1 MAEIKSY
8 PNNVNEEI
16 GAEHVMRWHH
26 GRTRGVYGAAGEL
39 AVAALSTPAMAVT
52 VSDGSG
58 WLTDAAGNG
67 THFWNDVFATSAALL
82 QLPVE
87 TADGVLN
94 RIDRVIVEW
103 STPNYTQLPEIKVL
117 KGTSAVSPSAPV
129 LTNSA
134 SLRQISLARV
144 NVAAGTLA
152 ITSGMITDERF
163 DASVCGIVTETTE
176 VDTSMATA
184 QFNEVLGEAQ
194 QLVNDLQGD
203 AVIDHAATH
212 EPGGDDPTK
221 FVFYGG
227 EQTLTDTEKAQAR
240 TNMGASASGHTHD
253 PNSLGDHGV
262 PVLDA
267 NGQVLAVQTIAGIVS
282 YSADHILSASDIGK
296 FILFTASGKTLA
308 IPTDAA
314 LGIDWSAEIEGMLH
328 VAGTLAIAAASGVS
342 FYVMGNAAAVTS
354 VILSETNG
362 MFSLKRIGANA
373 YAVRYDGQ

>member
-26 GRTRGVYGAAGEL
+26 GRTRGVYGATGEL
-39 AVAALSTPAMAVT
+39 AVAALSTPAMGVT

-58 WLTDAAGNG
+58 WLTDASGNG
-67 THFWNDVFATSAALL
+67 IHFWNDVFATSAALL
-82 QLPVE
+82 QLLVE

-117 KGTSAVSPSAPV
+117 KGTSAVSPTAPA

-134 SLRQISLARV
+134 SLRQISLARIRV
-144 NVAAGTLA
+144 SAGTLA

-184 QFNEVLGEAQ
+184 QFTEVLNEAQ
-194 QLVNDLQGD
+194 QLVNDLQGE
-203 AVIDHAATH
+203 AVIDHAGTH

-227 EQTLTDTEKAQAR
+227 SQTLTDPEKAQAR

-253 PNSLGDHGV
+253 PASLGSNGV
-262 PVLDA
+262 AVL
-267 NGQVLAVQTIAGIVS
+267 N
-282 YSADHILSASDIGK
+282 
-296 FILFTASGKTLA
+296 ASGKVANSQETLTYVVHTASFTLA
-308 IPTDAA
+308 AGDEDHKLHHINGSGVVVTIPANVF
-314 LGIDWSAEIEGMLH
+314 SAGVIIPFAVLAGASVSF
-328 VAGTLAIAAASGVS
+328 VAGSGVNLSAVGGFTSASGVAS
-342 FYVMGNAAAVTS
+342 AVLLHVNANYFLLAGCTA
-354 VILSETNG
+354 
-362 MFSLKRIGANA
+362 
-373 YAVRYDGQ
+373 

>member
-26 GRTRGVYGAAGEL
+26 GRTSGVYGAAGEL
-39 AVAALSTPAMAVT
+39 AVAQLATPAMAVT

-58 WLTDAAGNG
+58 WLTDSNGNG
-67 THFWNDVFATSAALL
+67 IHFWNDVFSASAALL

-117 KGTSAVSPSAPV
+117 KGTSAVSPVAPA

-134 SLRQISLARV
+134 SLRQISLARIA
-144 NVAAGTLA
+144 VAAGTLA
-152 ITSGMITDERF
+152 ITAGMITDERF
-163 DASVCGIVTETTE
+163 NASVCGVVTETTE

-184 QFNEVLGEAQ
+184 QFDEVLGEAQ
-194 QLVNDLQGD
+194 QLVNDLQGE

-212 EPGGDDPTK
+212 EPGGDDPAK

-227 EQTLTDTEKAQAR
+227 AQSLTDEQKAQAR

-253 PNSLGDHGV
+253 PASLGSNGV
-262 PVLDA
+262 AELDT
-267 NGQVLAVQTIAGIVS
+267 NSVVKPGQARAIVQTKTGSFTLGAADAEKLTLLNSSSAINVELPNDS
-282 YSADHILSASDIGK
+282 TYSFPVG
-296 FILFTASGKTLA
+296 TAFNFVR
-308 IPTDAA
+308 
-314 LGIDWSAEIEGMLH
+314 W
-328 VAGTLAIAAASGVS
+328 GTGACTFSRQSGVS
-342 FYVMGNAAAVTS
+342 WKVVNSATSISAQGSAALAVKVAANTWW
-354 VILSETNG
+354 LSCG
-362 MFSLKRIGANA
+362 
-373 YAVRYDGQ
+373 